1 MGKYLIVGCGLTG
14 SVIARELAEHGQT
27 VTIWDRRNHIGGNM
41 YDYKDEHGIIV
52 HKYGPHCFHTN
63 NKDLYDYLCRFNEWI
78 PFRINCQVEIDGK
91 ATPSPFNF
99 QTIDDFY
106 SKEEAESIKDA
117 FKTEYPNR
125 EFVTVLEALESSNEF
140 IRQYAEFLF
149 EKDYSLYTA
158 KQWGLSPK
166 EIDPSVLKRVPLR
179 LSYNDGYFDDTY
191 QIMPAK
197 TYENFFKNLLNHPN
211 IKVQLRIE
219 ALDHLYKDEDNKT
232 ILVDGDSNFTVV
244 YTGALDELFD
254 CRYGKL
260 PYRSLR
266 FDWKYENKDSFQGAP
281 LVAYPQAEGYTRI
294 VEYKKMTPNIPQK
307 GTSYAIEYPLP
318 YKSGCEVEPYY
329 PVLTEESNLLYKQYE
344 QLADSYYNLFH
355 CGRLADFKYYNMD
368 QALFKAL
375 EFSMNIINSAI
386 SNIK

>member
-1 MGKYLIVGCGLTG
+1 MGKFLIVGCGLTG
-14 SVIARELAEHGQT
+14 SVIARELAEQGHT

-63 NKDLYDYLCRFNEWI
+63 NKDLYDYMCRYNEWI
-78 PFRINCQVEIDGK
+78 PYRINCQAEIDGK

-106 SKEEAESIKDA
+106 TKEEAESIKEA
-117 FKTEYPNR
+117 FKTEYPNQ
-125 EFVTVLEALESSNEF
+125 EFVTVLEALESPNNH

-191 QIMPAK
+191 QIMPSN
-197 TYENFFKNLLNHPN
+197 TYVDFFKNLLNHPK
-211 IKVQLRIE
+211 IKVQLGIE
-219 ALDHLYKDEDNKT
+219 ALDHITKDEDNKT

-254 CRYGKL
+254 CRFGKL

-266 FDWKYENKDSFQGAP
+266 FDWKYEDKDSFQGAP
-281 LVAYPQAEGYTRI
+281 LVAYPQAKGYTRI
-294 VEYKKMTPNIPQK
+294 VEYKKMTPHIPQH
-307 GTSYAIEYPLP
+307 GTSYAVEYPLP
-318 YKSGCEVEPYY
+318 YNKDKEVEPYY
-329 PVLTEESNLLYKQYE
+329 PVLTHESQLLYSQYE
-344 QLADSYYNLFH
+344 AVADSFENLEH

-368 QALFKAL
+368 QALLKAL
-375 EFSMNIINSAI
+375 EYSKSLLKKYNRN
-386 SNIK
+386 